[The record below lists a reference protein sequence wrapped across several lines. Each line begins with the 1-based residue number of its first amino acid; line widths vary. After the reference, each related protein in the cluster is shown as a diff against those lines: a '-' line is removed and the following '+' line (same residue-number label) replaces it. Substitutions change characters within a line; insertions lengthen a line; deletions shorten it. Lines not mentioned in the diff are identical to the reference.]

1 MEVRFYPI
9 EVPHR
14 MNPEDAGYA
23 VVADSDDFQD
33 PQGDLDIGL
42 WQRLHYFNLRPS
54 ILGANMHYT
63 GA

>member
-1 MEVRFYPI
+1 
-9 EVPHR
+9 

-54 ILGANMHYT
+54 ILGANMHDN